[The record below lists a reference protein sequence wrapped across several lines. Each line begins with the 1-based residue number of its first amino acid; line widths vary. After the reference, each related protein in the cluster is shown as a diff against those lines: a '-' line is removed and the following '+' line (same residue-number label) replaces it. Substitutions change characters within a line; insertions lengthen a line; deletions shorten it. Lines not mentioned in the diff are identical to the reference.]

1 MKGEPR
7 QVIRVLKAFKTENAT
22 YELDEVYAVRASL
35 AKQFVSQGLVEIVN
49 VDEDEDEDAEVK
61 TLVGPAWNDPELGAF
76 HFGDFG
82 WSKRVELPAFNA
94 YKFRQRRGGKSP
106 ETYALVIHAETE
118 DELPTPAAVALV
130 KRLLANQA
138 ALAAKVAD
146 ALWADFNGAGP
157 DSGTYWHGELDLVTH
172 GMESGEPP
180 RNARD
185 LFKLMGLSEI
195 RIRKP
200 APRAQPPLAELN
212 FHAAFE
218 EEHGVGVLT
227 DALEIRG
234 LGFSSDVTPFGE

>member
-35 AKQFVSQGLVEIVN
+35 AKQFVSQDLVDIV
-49 VDEDEDEDAEVK
+49 
-61 TLVGPAWNDPELGAF
+61 
-76 HFGDFG
+76 
-82 WSKRVELPAFNA
+82 
-94 YKFRQRRGGKSP
+94 
-106 ETYALVIHAETE
+106 
-118 DELPTPAAVALV
+118 
-130 KRLLANQA
+130 
-138 ALAAKVAD
+138 
-146 ALWADFNGAGP
+146 NGAGP

-234 LGFSSDVTPFGE
+234 L

>member
-1 MKGEPR
+1 MKDEPR

-49 VDEDEDEDAEVK
+49 VDEDEDEDGDAEVE
-61 TLVGPAWNDPELGAF
+61 TLM
-76 HFGDFG
+76 
-82 WSKRVELPAFNA
+82 
-94 YKFRQRRGGKSP
+94 
-106 ETYALVIHAETE
+106 
-118 DELPTPAAVALV
+118 
-130 KRLLANQA
+130 
-138 ALAAKVAD
+138 
-146 ALWADFNGAGP
+146 GAGP
-157 DSGTYWHGELDLVTH
+157 DSGTYWHGELDQVTR
-172 GMESGEPP
+172 GIESGEPP

-185 LFKLMGLSEI
+185 LFRLMGLSEI

-212 FHAAFE
+212 FDAAFQ

-227 DALEIRG
+227 DAWEIRG